1 MHRVEI
7 RTHTHTHTHTML
19 FWILD
24 NTCITITCFFKAK
37 LLVYTVNVWSTKTAK
52 FSFQRGYF
60 YNPFSNYW
68 SANYTGKKERKK
80 VKVSHIQLFVTPWTV
95 ACQVSLSM
103 GLSWQEYWSGLP
115 CPLQGIFLS
124 QGSNLHLLR
133 LLHWQAVSLP
143 LVPPGKPVTVFS
155 LYLTTFLFNP
165 LKIRFP
171 WWNVLKCEI

>member
-7 RTHTHTHTHTML
+7 RTHTHTHTIL

-24 NTCITITCFFKAK
+24 NTCISITCFFKAK

-103 GLSWQEYWSGLP
+103 GFSRQEYWSRLLFLLQRIFPTQGSSPGLLHCRRTLYQLSYMGSHSGSIPGLGSSPGEGANHSSILGLP
-115 CPLQGIFLS
+115 WW
-124 QGSNLHLLR
+124 LR
-133 LLHWQAVSLP
+133 Q
-143 LVPPGKPVTVFS
+143 
-155 LYLTTFLFNP
+155 
-165 LKIRFP
+165 
-171 WWNVLKCEI
+171 